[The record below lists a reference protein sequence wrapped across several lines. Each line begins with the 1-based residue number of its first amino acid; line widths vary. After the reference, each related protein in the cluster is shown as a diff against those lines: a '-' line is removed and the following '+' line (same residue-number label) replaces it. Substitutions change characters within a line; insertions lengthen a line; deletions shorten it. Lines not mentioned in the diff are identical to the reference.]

1 MQTEANVKSK
11 ILFKIAEKPKNQK
24 CFVVFATLSLA
35 TMVGIFLFSAQPAEL
50 SAALS
55 GELAGRLEKLLN
67 AFSWLLSEGVRLW
80 IKTYIRKI
88 AHFMLYALLGSFVS
102 SALLNTKIKK
112 EFFKYG
118 VSAAVCLF
126 YSITDEI
133 HQLFVDG
140 RSGEIRDVLL
150 DFSGAITGIFFVFVI
165 YKIICISSK
174 NSKKI

>member
-1 MQTEANVKSK
+1 MQTGANVKSK
-11 ILFKIAEKPKNQK
+11 ILLKIAEKPKNQK
-24 CFVVFATLSLA
+24 CFVVFATLSLV
-35 TMVGIFLFSAQPAEL
+35 TMVAIFLFSAQPAEL
-50 SAALS
+50 SAELS
-55 GELAGRLEKLLN
+55 GEFAGWVDNLLN
-67 AFSWLLSEGVRLW
+67 AFKWLLSEGARLW

-88 AHFMLYALLGSFVS
+88 AHFMLYALLGAFVS

-112 EFFKYG
+112 EIFKYG

-150 DFSGAITGIFFVFVI
+150 DFSGAVTGIFFVFVI

-174 NSKKI
+174 KCKKI